1 MNKIPLSR
9 DFRIKPGVVSAAGT
23 ALDMFGLL
31 LSNSE
36 LLPTGKVL
44 AFSGTTAVQDYF
56 GADSDECRAASV
68 YFPGYSNS
76 TVTPATLLIARC
88 TTVSAGGVAGWCRS
102 GSFKGESLDTLK
114 LVNGTITLDIDGTPV
129 TSSTI
134 NLSTANSFS
143 SAATMIQTAIGGQVA
158 VSWLP
163 IQQCF
168 VITSIILG
176 AESAVGLATGSAA
189 IGLKLTTETGAVASA
204 GAEQEP
210 VPAVMNKIINISQDW
225 ALFTTTFTPDDET
238 NIAFGQWVSQ
248 TDYRFGYVMHDDSQ
262 AAITP
267 SSEDCIAFKVTVTEN
282 CENVMPVYGD
292 YRHAMTALAYMA
304 SLDFNRL
311 NGRVSYKYRD
321 FTGVAPN
328 VSDGDTAD
336 ALKSNGYSFFGVY
349 GANRVVKNYTADG
362 NISGKFLWLDSFVS
376 QVWINANL
384 LGSFAELFTQ
394 NESYPFSA
402 AGYAAIQTAVID
414 VAGRA
419 KDFGAIRT
427 GVTLDKAQLKVVN
440 DAVGRDISSAL
451 FSDGWFMYIPEQSG
465 SSRTERH
472 LDGAIF
478 YYVDGQLIQSI
489 AMSSTDIL

>member
-9 DFRIKPGVVSAAGT
+9 DFRIKPGVVNAAGT
-23 ALDMFGLL
+23 ALDMCGLL
-31 LSNSE
+31 LSDSD
-36 LLPTGKVL
+36 LLPAGQVL
-44 AFSGTTAVQDYF
+44 AFTGADAVLTYF
-56 GADSDECRAASV
+56 GADSDEYRAATI

-76 TVTPATLLIARC
+76 TVTPATLLMARC
-88 TTVSAGGVAGWCRS
+88 VTDVAGAAGWCRS
-102 GSFKGESLDTLK
+102 GSFKGVTLDTLK
-114 LVNGTITLDIDGTPV
+114 LVNGTVTLDIDGTSV
-129 TSSTI
+129 TSAAI
-134 NLSTANSFS
+134 DLSTATSFS
-143 SAATMIQTAIGGQVA
+143 SAATIIQTAIGAKVT
-158 VSWLP
+158 VIWLP
-163 IQQCF
+163 VQQCF
-168 VITSIILG
+168 VITSKIIG
-176 AESAVGLATGSAA
+176 AESAVGLASGSAA
-189 IGLKLTTETGAVASA
+189 DGLKLTANTGAMTSV
-204 GAEQEP
+204 GVEQSDIP
-210 VPAVMNKIINISQDW
+210 LLMNKIINISQDW
-225 ALFTTTFTPDDET
+225 VLFTTTFTPDEKT
-238 NIAFGQWVSQ
+238 HIACGQWVSQ

-267 SSEDCIAFKVTVTEN
+267 SSEDCLAFKVTVLEN

-328 VSDGDTAD
+328 VNDGDTAD

-362 NISGKFLWLDSFVS
+362 AISGKFLWLDSFVS

-384 LGSFAELFTQ
+384 LGGFAELFTQ

-419 KDFGAIRT
+419 KDFGAIRA
-427 GVTLDKAQLKVVN
+427 GVTLDKAQIKVVN
-440 DAVGRDISSAL
+440 DAVGRDISSTL
-451 FSDGWFMYIPEQSG
+451 FSDGWFMYIPDQSG